1 MALDSV
7 TLDLI
12 SIGLSEDLGPGDITS
27 ALIPEDSEGNAELV
41 GKSDF
46 VLAGVEA
53 FTEVFGQVDE
63 DIDIQFNFEEGDAI
77 TAGDTVATITGPARS
92 MLSAERVA
100 LNILQHLCGIAS
112 HTRQCVEAISQY
124 PAKLVDT
131 RKTMPGMRALE
142 KRAVKVGGGLN
153 HRFGLFDGIL
163 IKDNHIAAVGSITD
177 AINRARDVA
186 HHLMKIECEVTNVR
200 EFNEARAAGA
210 DIVLLD
216 NMSLAEMKIAVAQ
229 NNGRVVLE
237 ASGNVTLE
245 RLPEIAETGVDL
257 ISMGSLTHSVMAS
270 DISLRWK
277 L

>member
-12 SIGLSEDLGPGDITS
+12 SLGLSEDLGPGDITS
-27 ALIPEDSEGNAELV
+27 ALIPEDAEGTAELV

-53 FTEVFGQVDE
+53 FSEVFGQIDE
-63 DIDIQFNFEEGDAI
+63 DIEIEFNFEEGDSI
-77 TAGDTVATITGPARS
+77 TAGDTVATIEGPTRS

-112 HTRQCVEAISQY
+112 HTRQCVEAIAQY

-142 KRAVKVGGGLN
+142 KRAVRVGGGLN

-177 AINRARDVA
+177 AIARAREVA
-186 HHLMKIECEVTNVR
+186 HHLMKVECEVTNVR
-200 EFNEARAAGA
+200 EYNEARAAGA

-229 NNGRVVLE
+229 NNGRILLE

-257 ISMGSLTHSVMAS
+257 ISMGSLTHSVIAS

-277 L
+277 K